1 MMNEYRFQEVLVGQT
16 GISYKWDIPITS
28 KQHLYLKSHL
38 PEYFQNG
45 CSFTF
50 VKDYFKEQYS
60 LSVICYFEITPFNSK
75 EHAEKYMIDDN
86 IYLLYSKHPL
96 LVELNDLRYNMINA
110 GVGE

>member
-1 MMNEYRFQEVLVGQT
+1 MMNEFRFQEVPIGLT
-16 GISYKWDIPITS
+16 GISYKWDVPITL
-28 KQHLYLKSHL
+28 KQYGYLKSHL

-60 LSVICYFEITPFNSK
+60 ISIICYFEITPFNSK

-86 IYLLYSKHPL
+86 IYLLYSKHPMMN
-96 LVELNDLRYNMINA
+96 ELNELRYNMINA